1 MLTIHNIK
9 FNTLSNNVTLDGN
22 ADEYDE
28 QNQKYINAGFID
40 KNTQYYQTFEVP
52 DEYHTFAQTI
62 FSEYSLSVIK
72 QMPGQTI
79 PEHFDT
85 FYQFCKKNNCKKEE
99 VCRLNFFL
107 EDWKSGHYFE
117 LLGEPFVKWRKMN
130 FKVIRYNQPH
140 LSGNMGL
147 VPKYTMQITGLYE
160 QFKSSETYT
169 KSIRKTIYY

>member
-22 ADEYDE
+22 ANEYDE
-28 QNQKYINAGFID
+28 QNRKYINAGFTD

-52 DEYHTFAQTI
+52 NEYHTFAQTI

-85 FYQFCKKNNCKKEE
+85 FYQFCKKNNCTKEE

-117 LLGEPFVKWRKMN
+117 LLGEPFIKWRKMN

-160 QFKSSETYT
+160 QFKRSETYT